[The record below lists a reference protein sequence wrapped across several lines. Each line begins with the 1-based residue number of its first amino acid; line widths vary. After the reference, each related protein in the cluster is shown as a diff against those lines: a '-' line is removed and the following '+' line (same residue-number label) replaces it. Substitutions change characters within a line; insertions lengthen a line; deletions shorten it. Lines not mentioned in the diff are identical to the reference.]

1 MWPIQS
7 QTDTMRRASVAFQVI
22 VAGDFPYLAHANHGL
37 QGIGFPSA
45 QAFSK
50 TNCPMLYGAN
60 SRIDEISIVTLF
72 RINGNIPANSNVS
85 DLFVYTGKTDFYN
98 SELYI
103 PLNQIYPLINHVYV
117 DYPEVQFQ
125 LFLKNKVEADSARFI
140 IKVKLAY
147 NTILFDTTRL
157 IFMR

>member
-1 MWPIQS
+1 MWPMQS
-7 QTDTMRRASVAFQVI
+7 QTDTMKRASVAFQVI
-22 VAGDFPYLAHANHGL
+22 VAGDFPYFVQANHSL
-37 QGIGFPSA
+37 QGIGFTSA

-60 SRIDEISIVTLF
+60 QSIETISIITLF
-72 RINGNIPANSNVS
+72 RINNSIAANTDVSN
-85 DLFVYTGKTDFYN
+85 LFVCSAQTSYN
-98 SELYI
+98 SALYS
-103 PLNQIYPLINHVYV
+103 PLNQLYPIINHVYV

-140 IKVKLAY
+140 INVKLAY